1 MFEDS
6 KKQSPVEVATLN
18 NVNSSTASNAQNGEA
33 DSNHPQDTELA
44 LIDSQD
50 LETDPNNHEG
60 AELLS
65 SNVQGI
71 EPIQEPPEETEPS
84 DDDSMEPPPTP
95 MLSQFWWFWRRK
107 KPGGRR

>member
-6 KKQSPVEVATLN
+6 RKQSPLEVATLN
-18 NVNSSTASNAQNGEA
+18 NVNSSTASNTQNGET

-65 SNVQGI
+65 SNVQDI
-71 EPIQEPPEETEPS
+71 DAIQEPSEETEPS
-84 DDDSMEPPPTP
+84 EEDLTESPPTP
-95 MLSQFWWFWRRK
+95 MLSQFWWLWRRK